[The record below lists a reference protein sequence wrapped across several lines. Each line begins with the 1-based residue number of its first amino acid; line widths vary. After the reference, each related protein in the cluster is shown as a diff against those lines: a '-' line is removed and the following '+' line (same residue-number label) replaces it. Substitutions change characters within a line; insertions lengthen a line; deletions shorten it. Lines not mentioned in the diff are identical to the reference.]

1 MPYETILY
9 EKINRVGVVTLNRP
23 GRLNAVNNTMLE
35 ELDDVLRV
43 SETDIDV
50 KVLLIKGAGRSFCSG
65 ADLSGGQSSELL
77 FIEQGD
83 LSAKEQMDTVTRWNM
98 RWEALF
104 NYTKPT
110 VAQVHGHCL
119 GAGCYLAMV
128 CDITVASEDAVF
140 GDPSIRL
147 GQVTSSPLWTWM
159 VGIKKAKEMIM
170 LGRCITG
177 KEAEQIGLAN
187 KAVPADKLEEETA
200 KYVKALSISPG
211 DGMVVCK
218 ESINGALEARGVGAA
233 WRFMSEMHTISA
245 FQQRHLGFNKG
256 EYNFWKTRDRKGLK
270 AAIKERDDRF
280 KKFIESP

>member
-1 MPYETILY
+1 MSYETILY
-9 EKINRVGVVTLNRP
+9 EKIDRIGVVTLNRP

-104 NYTKPT
+104 NYIKPT
-110 VAQVHGHCL
+110 VAQVHGYCL
-119 GAGCYLAMV
+119 GAGCYIQMA

-159 VGIKKAKEMIM
+159 IGIKKAKEMTM

-177 KEAEQIGLAN
+177 KDAEQIGLVN
-187 KAVPADKLEEETA
+187 KAVPEDKLEEETA

-218 ESINGALEARGVGAA
+218 ESINAGLEARGVGAA

-245 FQQRHLGFNKG
+245 FQQRHLGFDKG

-270 AAIKERDDRF
+270 AAIRERDDRF
-280 KKFIESP
+280 KKFIEGP